1 MPPQASPHE
10 IARETLRRMAS
21 RREPPTPTNYRRA
34 YSEVAGE
41 PEADAGPVPGA
52 WLNLLRTLARQTA
65 ICHQG
70 ITPTQKKQAIDR
82 LLEQN
87 AGEDPVRM
95 YEKLNRLLN
104 QWERLPTAPDESS
117 RAVNSAE
124 AQPELVEMLC
134 KLFAQTVERA
144 VAAQQNSG
152 PELSIEARDIATRL
166 REARDAAA
174 ISALAAP
181 LKQLWYRLS
190 LRADDGDQL
199 RQGLIRVL
207 NLLIENVQEITTDD
221 QWLNGQ
227 MAAVRK
233 IIAGPLNLEAIDL
246 VERSLRETI
255 VRQGILRHSLSDAK
269 NRLKDMVGSFIGR
282 ISELSS
288 MTGEYHDKIDVLA
301 TKLRLTDDIGELGGI
316 LDDVMTETRRVQSQA
331 LQSRDSLTDAQR
343 QVELAEQRIRQLEA
357 ELVEASEKVREDQL
371 TGTLNR
377 RGLDEVFEREIVIRR
392 RNERPL
398 SVALL
403 DIDNFKVLNDTYG
416 HQAGDNAL
424 KHLANLIRQ
433 TIRPT
438 DSVARFGGEEFLI
451 ILPDSSPEESAVVVK
466 RLQRSLTKHF
476 FLHDN
481 QKLLITF
488 SAGVTGHA
496 LDETQAE
503 VIARADKA
511 LYQAKAAG
519 KNRVITT

>member
-1 MPPQASPHE
+1 MPANSSPHE

-21 RREPPTPTNYRRA
+21 RREAPTPTNYRKA

-41 PEADAGPVPGA
+41 PDADGTPATA
-52 WLNLLRTLARQTA
+52 WLELLRGLTRHSTL
-65 ICHQG
+65 CHQG
-70 ITPTQKKQAIDR
+70 STPAQKKQAIDR
-82 LLEQN
+82 LLEQT
-87 AGEDPVRM
+87 GTEDTARI
-95 YEKLNRLLN
+95 YEALNRLLK
-104 QWERLPTAPDESS
+104 QWARLPPALDVAPRNSDATA
-117 RAVNSAE
+117 

-134 KLFAQTVERA
+134 DLFAQAVERA
-144 VAAQQNSG
+144 VAAQQTCS
-152 PELSIEARDIATRL
+152 PELSVEARDIAVRL
-166 REARDAAA
+166 REARDAASIA
-174 ISALAAP
+174 ALAAP

-190 LRADDGDQL
+190 LRAEDGDRL

-227 MAAVRK
+227 MSAVRK
-233 IIAGPLNLEAIDL
+233 IIAGPLSLESLDL

-269 NRLKDMVGSFIGR
+269 DRLKDMVGSFIGR

-288 MTGEYHDKIDVLA
+288 MTGEYHDKIDALA

-357 ELVEASEKVREDQL
+357 ELVEAGEKVREDQL

-392 RNERPL
+392 RNGRPL

-424 KHLANLIRQ
+424 KHLAKLIRQ

-451 ILPDSSPEESAVVVK
+451 MLPDSSPDESAVVIK
-466 RLQRSLTKHF
+466 RLQRALTKHF
-476 FLHDN
+476 FLHDDQN
-481 QKLLITF
+481 LLITF

-496 LDETQAE
+496 PDETQAE

-519 KNRVITT
+519 KNRVVTI

>member
-1 MPPQASPHE
+1 MPSQASPHE

-21 RREPPTPTNYRRA
+21 RREPPTPTNYRKA

-41 PEADAGPVPGA
+41 PESEAGPVPGA
-52 WLNLLRTLARQTA
+52 WLDLLRKLARLSPV
-65 ICHQG
+65 CHQG
-70 ITPTQKKQAIDR
+70 STPMQKKQALDK
-82 LLEQN
+82 LLEQG
-87 AGEDPVRM
+87 AGEDPVRI
-95 YEKLNRLLN
+95 YEGLNRLLN
-104 QWERLPTAPDESS
+104 QWSRLPPALDVSS
-117 RAVNSAE
+117 RTGDNAE
-124 AQPELVEMLC
+124 IQSDLVDMLSD
-134 KLFAQTVERA
+134 LFAQAVERA
-144 VAAQQNSG
+144 VAVQQAAS
-152 PELSIEARDIATRL
+152 PELTIEARDIATRL
-166 REARDAAA
+166 RAARDAATIA
-174 ISALAAP
+174 ALAAP

-190 LRADDGDQL
+190 LRAEDEDRL

-233 IIAGPLNLEAIDL
+233 IIAGPLNLEALDL

-269 NRLKDMVGSFIGR
+269 ARLKDMVGSFIGR

-288 MTGEYHDKIDVLA
+288 MTGEYHDKIDALA

-316 LDDVMTETRRVQSQA
+316 LDDVMMETRRVQSQA
-331 LQSRDSLTDAQR
+331 LQSRDSLTEAQR

-357 ELVEASEKVREDQL
+357 ELVQAGEKVREDQL

-377 RGLDEVFEREIVIRR
+377 RGLEEVFEREIAIRQR
-392 RNERPL
+392 SGRPL
-398 SVALL
+398 TVALL
-403 DIDNFKVLNDTYG
+403 DIDNFKALNDTHG
-416 HQAGDNAL
+416 HQAGDDAL
-424 KHLANLIRQ
+424 RHLARLIRQ

-451 ILPDSSPEESAVVVK
+451 MLPDSSLEESADVVK

-481 QKLLITF
+481 QNLLITF
-488 SAGVTGHA
+488 SAGVTSHA
-496 LDETQAE
+496 PDESQAD

-519 KNRVITT
+519 KNRVVAF

>member
-1 MPPQASPHE
+1 M
-10 IARETLRRMAS
+10 
-21 RREPPTPTNYRRA
+21 
-34 YSEVAGE
+34 
-41 PEADAGPVPGA
+41 
-52 WLNLLRTLARQTA
+52 
-65 ICHQG
+65 
-70 ITPTQKKQAIDR
+70 
-82 LLEQN
+82 
-87 AGEDPVRM
+87 
-95 YEKLNRLLN
+95 
-104 QWERLPTAPDESS
+104 
-117 RAVNSAE
+117 
-124 AQPELVEMLC
+124 
-134 KLFAQTVERA
+134 
-144 VAAQQNSG
+144 
-152 PELSIEARDIATRL
+152 
-166 REARDAAA
+166 
-174 ISALAAP
+174 
-181 LKQLWYRLS
+181 
-190 LRADDGDQL
+190 
-199 RQGLIRVL
+199 
-207 NLLIENVQEITTDD
+207 
-221 QWLNGQ
+221 
-227 MAAVRK
+227 
-233 IIAGPLNLEAIDL
+233 
-246 VERSLRETI
+246 
-255 VRQGILRHSLSDAK
+255 
-269 NRLKDMVGSFIGR
+269 
-282 ISELSS
+282 
-288 MTGEYHDKIDVLA
+288 
-301 TKLRLTDDIGELGGI
+301 
-316 LDDVMTETRRVQSQA
+316 
-331 LQSRDSLTDAQR
+331 
-343 QVELAEQRIRQLEA
+343 
-357 ELVEASEKVREDQL
+357 REDQL

-438 DSVARFGGEEFLI
+438 DSEARFGGEEFLI